1 MELIG
6 EEGFEPSTLR
16 FGNACS
22 SPLSYKPFVKLKK
35 NNRFVIPL
43 MLTNLKFNKYLICL
57 KLCDN
62 AWLCE
67 DLLFKPPKLKI
78 IRKL

>member
-22 SPLSYKPFVKLKK
+22 SPLSYKPFLSLNKK
-35 NNRFVIPL
+35 DSFCNPINGDNPL
-43 MLTNLKFNKYLICL
+43 TKQQV
-57 KLCDN
+57 
-62 AWLCE
+62 
-67 DLLFKPPKLKI
+67 
-78 IRKL
+78 